1 VIEFFVRG
9 FVAGLAIAVPV
20 GAIGVLLVDRALREG
35 FGTAAVAGI
44 GAATA
49 DFIYA
54 VIAVTVG
61 VAVADAIEPAITPLR
76 VVAVV
81 ALFAIAI
88 KNFRGALAKPAD
100 PTEAPPTG
108 RRGRTYLTFLGL
120 TILNPATM
128 IYFASL
134 IVGLDLTGSTWFTKS
149 MFAVGAFV
157 GSAGWQVFLAAIGSA
172 AGARLGDR
180 LRAVTSI
187 IGAVVIAGL
196 AIQMATTI

>member
-1 VIEFFVRG
+1 MIEFFVRG

-35 FGTAAVAGI
+35 FATAASAGL

-49 DFIYA
+49 DFVYA
-54 VIAVTVG
+54 VVAVTVG
-61 VAVADAIEPAITPLR
+61 TAVADAIEPAITPLR
-76 VVAVV
+76 MIAVV
-81 ALFAIAI
+81 ALLAIAV
-88 KNFRGALAKPAD
+88 KNFRGALANPAD

-108 RRGRTYLTFLGL
+108 KRARTYLTFLGL

-157 GSAGWQVFLAAIGSA
+157 GSAIWQIVLAGIGSA

-180 LRAVTSI
+180 LRAITSV

-196 AIQMATTI
+196 AIQMALTI